1 MRFQFSL
8 AWLALLV
15 APLLLPAQTT
25 LRQAADQRR
34 LLFGSAA
41 QAGEY
46 GGGNL
51 LTEVPYAATL
61 STQFNMLQGENAMK
75 WSPIHPDPT
84 RYNFTGAD
92 RLAAFAREQKMKLR
106 GHTLLWH
113 SGNPTWLTEQ
123 AKTATPQAMAVTLK
137 EHIDTVVGRYKGQ
150 IFAWD
155 VVNEAVSDA
164 ASANGMLLRDSPWNN
179 QPGIGLSG
187 TAYIEQAFRWA
198 HDADPDALLF
208 YNDYNIEGPGGKFSA
223 VLNMV
228 RDFVAR
234 GVPIHGVGFQMHVT
248 NGTYPDTAGLR
259 QNFQAIAALG
269 LQIHITEMDVR
280 LPVTNGV
287 ATEANL
293 AAQAATYSRILT
305 ICLQTPACTAL
316 QTWGFTDKY
325 SWIPGFFTGFGA
337 ALPFDA
343 SYQPKAVVPAL
354 LNAFQSVAPSL
365 SANTIVNAASYKG
378 GPVAPGEL
386 VTIFGAN
393 YGPATLVGAAFD
405 TNGLVSSNLAGT
417 RVLFDGVPAPLI
429 YSLTGQVSAVVPY
442 EVAGRQ
448 QTSVEYEYNGVKSAA
463 VTLSVASTAP
473 AIFAVDATGSG
484 PGLILTPGYSV
495 VTAAN
500 PAPVGS
506 VVIVLATGAGA
517 VVGDAKTGGIAQG
530 IGQQAA
536 MITAT
541 VGGFDA
547 DIAYAGPA
555 PGLVNGVLQV
565 NLTVPKSLSPG
576 IYPIVLT
583 VGGARTQD
591 AITIAVRQ

>member
-1 MRFQFSL
+1 MRIRYSV
-8 AWLALLV
+8 LLV
-15 APLLLPAQTT
+15 ALLFAPYLLPAQTT

-34 LLFGSAA
+34 LLIGAAA

-46 GGGNL
+46 GGTNL
-51 LTEVPYAATL
+51 LSDTQYATTL
-61 STQFNMLQGENAMK
+61 SAHFNMIEGENAMK
-75 WSPIHPDPT
+75 WGPIHPSAT
-84 RYNFTGAD
+84 SYNFTYAD

-106 GHTLLWH
+106 GHTLIWH
-113 SGNPTWLTEQ
+113 SNIPTWLTDR
-123 AKTATPQAMAVTLK
+123 AKTATPQAMAATLK

-155 VVNEAVSDA
+155 VVNEAVRDS
-164 ASANGMLLRDSPWNN
+164 ASANGTLLRDSPWHN
-179 QPGIGLSG
+179 QPGIGLTG

-198 HDADPDALLF
+198 HEADPEALLF
-208 YNDYNIEGPGGKFSA
+208 YNDYGIEGPGGKFSA

-234 GVPIHGVGFQMHVT
+234 GVPIHGVGFQMHLT
-248 NGTYPDTAGLR
+248 TAGYPDSAGLR

-293 AAQAATYSRILT
+293 ATQAATYSRIAT

-325 SWIPGFFTGFGA
+325 SWIPGFIAGFGA

-343 SYQPKAVVPAL
+343 SYQPKPAVPAII
-354 LNAFQSVAPSL
+354 NTFQTVAPTL
-365 SANTIVNAASYKG
+365 AANAIVNAASFKEG
-378 GPVAPGEL
+378 AVAPGEL

-393 YGPATLVGAAFD
+393 YGPATLVGAAFGAD
-405 TNGLVSSNLAGT
+405 GLVSSNLAGT
-417 RVLFDGVPAPLI
+417 RVLFDGVAAPLI
-429 YSLTGQVSAVVPY
+429 YSLAGQVSAIVPY

-448 QTSVEYEYNGVKSAA
+448 QTSVEYEFNGVKSAPIS
-463 VTLSVASTAP
+463 LSVAATAL
-473 AIFAVDATGSG
+473 AIFAADATGSG

-495 VTAAN
+495 ISPADPAA
-500 PAPVGS
+500 VGS
-506 VVIVLATGAGA
+506 VVIVLATGAGS
-517 VVGDAKTGGIAQG
+517 VVGGARSGGIAQG

-536 MITAT
+536 AITAT
-541 VGGFDA
+541 IGGWDA

-565 NLTVPKSLSPG
+565 NLVVPKGLSPG
-576 IYPIVLT
+576 VYPAVLT
-583 VGGARTQD
+583 VGGVPTQD
-591 AITIAVRQ
+591 GITIAVR

>member
-1 MRFQFSL
+1 MR
-8 AWLALLV
+8 AKRLLLLLPLIA
-15 APLLLPAQTT
+15 APFVLPAQTT
-25 LRQAADQRR
+25 LRQVADQRR
-34 LLFGSAA
+34 LLLGSAA
-41 QAGEY
+41 QAGEF
-46 GGGNL
+46 GGANL
-51 LTEVPYAATL
+51 LAEVPYATTL
-61 STQFNMLQGENAMK
+61 STHFNLLEGENAMK

-113 SGNPTWLTEQ
+113 SSNPTWLSDQ
-123 AKTATPQAMAVTLK
+123 AKTATPQAMAATLK
-137 EHIDTVVGRYKGQ
+137 QHIDTVVGRYKGQ

-155 VVNEAVSDA
+155 VVNEAVSDTA
-164 ASANGMLLRDSPWNN
+164 TANGTLLRDSIWNN
-179 QPGIGLSG
+179 QPGIGLAG

-198 HDADPDALLF
+198 HEADPDALLF
-208 YNDYNIEGPGGKFSA
+208 YNDYSIEGPGGKFSA

-248 NGTYPDTAGLR
+248 SSGYPDSAGLR

-287 ATEANL
+287 ASEANL

-337 ALPFDA
+337 ALPFDVL
-343 SYQPKAVVPAL
+343 YQPKPAVAAMI
-354 LNAFQSVAPSL
+354 NTFQSVAPTL
-365 SANTIVNAASYKG
+365 SSNGIVNAASYRG
-378 GPVAPGEL
+378 GAVAPGEL
-386 VTIFGAN
+386 ITIFGAT
-393 YGPATLVGAAFD
+393 YGPATIVGAALD
-405 TNGLVSSNLAGT
+405 SNGLVSSNLAST
-417 RVLFDGVPAPLI
+417 RVLFDGVAAPLI

-448 QTSVEYEYNGVKSAA
+448 QTSVEYEFNGVRSAP
-463 VTLSVASTAP
+463 VQVNVVATAP
-473 AIFAVDATGSG
+473 AIFAADATGSG
-484 PGLILTPGYSV
+484 PGLILTPGYTV
-495 VTAAN
+495 ITTAD

-506 VVIVLATGAGA
+506 VVIVLATGAGS
-517 VVGDAKTGGIAQG
+517 VVGGAKTGGIAQG
-530 IGQQAA
+530 IGQQSAA
-536 MITAT
+536 ITAT
-541 VGGFDA
+541 IGGMNA

-565 NLTVPKSLSPG
+565 NLTVPKALSAG
-576 IYPIVLT
+576 IYPVVIT
-583 VGGARTQD
+583 VGGVRTQD
-591 AITIAVRQ
+591 GVTIAVR

>member
-1 MRFQFSL
+1 MRLRYLVFWLPIL
-8 AWLALLV
+8 ATSFLLS
-15 APLLLPAQTT
+15 AQTT

-34 LLFGSAA
+34 LLIGSAA

-46 GGGNL
+46 GGLNL
-51 LTEVPYAATL
+51 LTDTQYATTL
-61 STQFNMLQGENAMK
+61 ASHFNMLEGENAMK
-75 WSPIHPDPT
+75 WGPIHPSAT
-84 RYNFTGAD
+84 SYNFTGAD

-113 SGNPTWLTEQ
+113 QSNPTWLTDQ
-123 AKTATPQAMAVTLK
+123 AKTATPQAMAATLK
-137 EHIDTVVGRYKGQ
+137 GHIDTLVGRYKGQ

-155 VVNEAVSDA
+155 VVNEAVSDSA
-164 ASANGMLLRDSPWNN
+164 TANGTLLRDSPWNN
-179 QPGIGLSG
+179 QPGIGLTG

-198 HDADPDALLF
+198 HEADPDALLF
-208 YNDYNIEGPGGKFSA
+208 YNDYNIEAPGGKFSA

-228 RDFVAR
+228 RGLVAR
-234 GVPIHGVGFQMHVT
+234 GVPIHGVGFQMHLT
-248 NGTYPDTAGLR
+248 TSGYPNSAGLR
-259 QNFQAIAALG
+259 ENFQAIAALG

-293 AAQAATYSRILT
+293 AIQAATYSRIVT

-325 SWIPGFFTGFGA
+325 SWVPGFFTGFGA

-343 SYQPKAVVPAL
+343 SYQPKPAVPAM
-354 LNAFQSVAPSL
+354 LNTFQTIAPTL
-365 SANTIVNAASYKG
+365 AANAIVNAASFKG
-378 GPVAPGEL
+378 GAVAPGEL

-393 YGPATLVGAAFD
+393 YGPATIVGAALD
-405 TNGLVSSNLAGT
+405 ANGLVSSNLVGT

-429 YSLTGQVSAVVPY
+429 YSLAGQVSAVVPY

-448 QTSVEYEYNGVKSAA
+448 QTSVQYEFNGVQSAA
-463 VTLSVASTAP
+463 VSMNVASTAP
-473 AIFAVDATGSG
+473 AIFAADSTGSG
-484 PGLILTPGYSV
+484 PGLILTPGYLVISD
-495 VTAAN
+495 AN
-500 PAPVGS
+500 PAPAGS
-506 VVIVLATGAGA
+506 VVIVLATGAGG
-517 VVGDAKTGGIAQG
+517 VVGGARSGGIAQG
-530 IGQQAA
+530 IGQQTAA
-536 MITAT
+536 ITAT
-541 VGGFDA
+541 IGGWDA

-565 NLTVPKSLSPG
+565 NLTVPKGLIPG
-576 IYPIVLT
+576 VYPVVLT

-591 AITIAVRQ
+591 GISIAVR